1 MKNLQNILLENMLRY
16 GVKNLTERDIQ
27 RLTLLEQETQEK
39 SLTKRINF
47 QSGMHSAEKGNVA
60 GVLGPQLQTM
70 QEFLVANK
78 GSVVEIVLSSSES
91 QVTNYDGETNPKT
104 PLTIGQLSEKRYNTI
119 EAYMTQWLQGLQQQ
133 GVITAIPKF
142 VRIPS
147 QIGATPYK
155 QGVDDPRDP
164 KYTAEQWLEVTLKV
178 VADTKPNFTETFD
191 TIVTRREPNS
201 ATSNFNATLFYNLS
215 VAPAAVLNVDPNTL
229 PGAFLTMNTVFNTAN
244 DINLGDFKLPK
255 FGATIV
261 ADSPK
266 PVPLVVLPNGVST
279 INKHKEG
286 TGAWL
291 EYTAQISAT
300 YSINVPFKEGTAEY
314 NNAWLFMYYYI
325 MKSFPKD
332 WNYIS
337 NKPTTVDFKVLGNIT
352 NVSPVKSISTP
363 EYQKTVWDAKNL
375 PDANGNETLTM
386 AQWYRNQVKEF
397 YS

>member
-16 GVKNLTERDIQ
+16 GVKNLSDNDIN
-27 RLTLLEQETQEK
+27 RLKLLEQETKEQ

-47 QSGMHSAEKGNVA
+47 ASGMHSAEKGNVA

-104 PLTIGQLSEKRYNTI
+104 PLTVGQLSEKRYNTI

-133 GVITAIPKF
+133 GVITTIPKF

-178 VADTKPNFTETFD
+178 VADTKPNFTEAFD
-191 TIVTRREPNS
+191 TIITRRQPNS

-266 PVPLVVLPNGVST
+266 AVPLVVLPNGVST
-279 INKHKEG
+279 LNKHKEG
-286 TGAWL
+286 TGEWL
-291 EYTAQISAT
+291 EYTAQISPT
-300 YSINVPFKEGTAEY
+300 YSINVPFKQGTPEF

-352 NVSPVKSISTP
+352 NISPAKSNSSP
-363 EYQKTVWDAKNL
+363 EYQKTVWDATNL
-375 PDANGNETLTM
+375 PDANGNANLTM

>member
-1 MKNLQNILLENMLRY
+1 MKKLQQILAENMIRFR
-16 GVKNLTERDIQ
+16 VKNLSESTIQ
-27 RLTLLEQETQEK
+27 RLLEQETKEQ

-47 QSGMHSAEKGNVA
+47 ESGMHSAEKGNVSGILA
-60 GVLGPQLQTM
+60 PELQAM
-70 QEFLVANK
+70 QDFLVTNK

-104 PLTIGQLSEKRYNTI
+104 PLAIGQLSEKRYNTI
-119 EAYMTQWLQGLQQQ
+119 ETYMTQWLQGLQQQ
-133 GVITAIPKF
+133 GIVTTIPKI
-142 VRIPS
+142 VRTPS
-147 QIGATPYK
+147 LRGTTAYK
-155 QGVDDPRDP
+155 TGVDDPRDP
-164 KYTAEQWLEVTLKV
+164 KYVPEQWLEVTLKV
-178 VADTKPNFTETFD
+178 VADSQPDFIESFD
-191 TIVTRREPNS
+191 KIITRREPNS

-244 DINLGDFKLPK
+244 DISLPDFKLPK

-261 ADSPK
+261 ADGAK
-266 PVPLVVLPNGVST
+266 AVPLVILPNGVNT

-286 TGAWL
+286 TGEWL
-291 EYTAQISAT
+291 EYTAQISQT
-300 YSINVPFKEGTAEY
+300 YSINVPFAEGTTEY

-332 WNYIS
+332 WDYIS

-375 PDANGNETLTM
+375 PDANGNQNLTM
-386 AQWYRNQVKEF
+386 AQWYRNQVKEY

>member
-1 MKNLQNILLENMLRY
+1 MKKLEQILAENMLRFR
-16 GVKNLTERDIQ
+16 VKNLSESTIQ
-27 RLTLLEQETQEK
+27 RLLEQETKEQ

-47 QSGMHSAEKGNVA
+47 ESGMHSAEKGNVSGILA
-60 GVLGPQLQTM
+60 PELQAM
-70 QEFLVANK
+70 QDFLVTNK

-104 PLTIGQLSEKRYNTI
+104 PLAIGQLSEKRYNTI
-119 EAYMTQWLQGLQQQ
+119 ETYMTQWLQGLQQQ
-133 GVITAIPKF
+133 GIVTTIPKI
-142 VRIPS
+142 VRTPS
-147 QIGATPYK
+147 LRGTTPYK

-164 KYTAEQWLEVTLKV
+164 KYIPEQWLEVTLKV
-178 VADTKPNFTETFD
+178 VSNNFNFTETFD
-191 TIVTRREPNS
+191 TIITRREPNS

-244 DINLGDFKLPK
+244 DIELPDFKLPK

-266 PVPLVVLPNGVST
+266 DVPLVILPNGVNT

-286 TGAWL
+286 TGEWL
-291 EYTAQISAT
+291 EYTAKISQT
-300 YSINVPFKEGTAEY
+300 YSINVPFAEGTPEY

-337 NKPTTVDFKVLGNIT
+337 NKPTTVDFNVLGNIT
-352 NVSPVKSISTP
+352 NVSPAKSISTP

-375 PDANGNETLTM
+375 PDANGNQNLTM
-386 AQWYRNQVKEF
+386 AQWYRNQVKEY